1 VPPDQAGQPGH
12 CCPQAADRITGPR
25 SGLRP
30 GPGVTRPAA
39 ENFPEHRHLFSS
51 HRARVSAIAGPAAGP
66 RITGPRLP
74 PGGYP
79 VVRRLATPRLCS
91 GAAASRRHLLAAALP
106 PCGVFAD
113 RFPGDLLSGPHPIG
127 VGMAAMGA
135 EIMLRRLGLVGLIY
149 IIVGLVVAW
158 QHHYITVHLLKL
170 VLSALL
176 AVFLWWLVLLGVSL
190 HIH

>member
-1 VPPDQAGQPGH
+1 M
-12 CCPQAADRITGPR
+12 RR
-25 SGLRP
+25 R
-30 GPGVTRPAA
+30 
-39 ENFPEHRHLFSS
+39 
-51 HRARVSAIAGPAAGP
+51 GPAA
-66 RITGPRLP
+66 P
-74 PGGYP
+74 P
-79 VVRRLATPRLCS
+79 
-91 GAAASRRHLLAAALP
+91 P
-106 PCGVFAD
+106 PCGTFAGL
-113 RFPGDLLSGPHPIG
+113 FPGDLLGGPHRIG

-176 AVFLWWLVLLGVSL
+176 AIFLWWLVLLGVSL